1 MRVSLKIV
9 AAAFGV
15 AFFAPSVIAI
25 APGVAYAQQ
34 QGAGAEAPVK
44 QIALTDKQIESYLA
58 AKKEVDGVAQ
68 TMPEGGSDQP
78 DPKIMA
84 KLDAVAKKYNFA
96 GYADYDSVEA
106 NIGLVMEGVDP
117 QTKKYVG
124 AETMIKQEIAQV
136 KSEKG
141 MSPKDKK
148 DALEQLTQE
157 LKSIQP
163 VQFPGNID
171 LVTKNFD
178 KISAAMPQEEEQKQ

>member
-1 MRVSLKIV
+1 MRVSVKAMV
-9 AAAFGV
+9 AALGV
-15 AFFAPSVIAI
+15 ALLVPSVIVVSTGA
-25 APGVAYAQQ
+25 GYAQQ
-34 QGAGAEAPVK
+34 QGAGEEAPVK
-44 QIALTDKQIESYLA
+44 QVALTDKQIDAYLA
-58 AKKEVDGVAQ
+58 AKKEVDGILEK
-68 TMPEGGSDQP
+68 MPEGGSGQP
-78 DPKIMA
+78 DPKIMV

-96 GYADYDSVEA
+96 GYADYDAVEA

-124 AETMIKQEIAQV
+124 AETMVKQEIAQV

-148 DALEQLTQE
+148 DALDQLTQE

-163 VQFPGNID
+163 IQFPANID